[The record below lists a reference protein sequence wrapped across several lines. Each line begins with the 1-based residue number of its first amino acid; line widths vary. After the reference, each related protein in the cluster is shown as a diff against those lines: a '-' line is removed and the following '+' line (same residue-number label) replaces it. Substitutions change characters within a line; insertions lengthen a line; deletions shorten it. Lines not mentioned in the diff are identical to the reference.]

1 MKFEMGRAWND
12 AVALLRANRQV
23 VLVLAGVFFF
33 LPYLALIIF
42 MPDYMQSLGAS
53 GTGQPADAGA
63 IFTQLNRVYSEIWWA
78 LLIMAVVQG
87 IGMLG
92 MLALLSDSKRPTV
105 GEALAIGAKCFL
117 PYIGAQILQSIAIVL
132 VILIPFA
139 VGGAAGTGAG
149 LLVGLIAA
157 PVVAYL
163 FTKFSLT
170 IPVIVIDGVMNP
182 VTALSRSWSLTK
194 GNSLRLFG
202 FYVLLFIA
210 LMVISIVLAIVFGI
224 IGALTGPDASLF
236 IGGLSNA
243 LINMIAIAFF
253 LAVLAAVHRQLSG
266 TSSAT
271 VSATFE

>member
-12 AVALLRANRQV
+12 AVAVLRANRQV

-53 GTGQPADAGA
+53 GNGQPADAGE
-63 IFTQLNRVYSEIWWA
+63 IFAQLNRVYSEIWWA
-78 LLIMAVVQG
+78 LLIMAVIQG

-117 PYIGAQILQSIAIVL
+117 PYIGAQILESIAIV
-132 VILIPFA
+132 VVVLIPFA
-139 VGGAAGTGAG
+139 VAGAAGAGAG
-149 LLVGLIAA
+149 LLVGLVAA

-163 FTKFSLT
+163 FTKFSLA

-202 FYVLLFIA
+202 FYVLLFIT
-210 LMVISIVLAIVFGI
+210 LMVISMVLAIVFGI
-224 IGALTGPDASLF
+224 IGALTGPEASLF

-243 LINMIAIAFF
+243 LINMIAISFF
-253 LAVLAAVHRQLSG
+253 LAVLAAIHRQLSG
-266 TSSAT
+266 TASAA
-271 VSATFE
+271 VGATFE